1 MKAEPGST
9 GCVLVVEGLVTTI
22 NKIYLVRLLLGRE
35 LSHYPATK
43 KKKKRCPG
51 TETIAQPYLERS
63 ASAPAC
69 ILKFTQSFPF

>member
-1 MKAEPGST
+1 MLFPSTEQMKAEPGST

-43 KKKKRCPG
+43 KKKKG
-51 TETIAQPYLERS
+51 ALEQKLLHS
-63 ASAPAC
+63 L
-69 ILKFTQSFPF
+69 I